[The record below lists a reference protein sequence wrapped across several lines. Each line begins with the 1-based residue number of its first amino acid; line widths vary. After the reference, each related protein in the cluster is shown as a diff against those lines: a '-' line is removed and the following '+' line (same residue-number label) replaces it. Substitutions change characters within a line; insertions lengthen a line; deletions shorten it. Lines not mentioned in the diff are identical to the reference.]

1 MIRVVK
7 VIVHNVNLNEKTFL
21 KLFLVEKCGWL
32 SHFFF
37 LIGKNFNDD
46 ITAERIQ

>member
-32 SHFFF
+32 SPFF